1 LYFNPIRT
9 LSFLST
15 VSNFQLNKLTRDPI
29 ALKLNSTNQQL
40 MSRAP
45 LDLITV
51 SVTVH
56 ASVSKAWNYYTNPIH
71 ITGWNFASD
80 DWCCPW
86 AKNDLQV
93 GGLFSSRMEARDGS
107 EGFEFGGYYTEV
119 QTETMTKYI
128 MGDPS
133 KISDTDRIAEVRFE
147 KLGENE
153 TKVTVE
159 FQPETENPIEMQQGG
174 WQSVLDNY
182 KKYVER
188 INETEITIKARAEK
202 VWKAITT
209 SQGVESYLPG
219 MKVVSSWNV
228 GSEVEYTCY
237 NKDGS
242 IMMWN
247 DNEMIWKGVITEL
260 APNKRYVVE
269 YNGSTGIE
277 KEIYE
282 LSEENDG
289 TTKLIFVQTATTP
302 EVAKNYEDGNQESL
316 QLLKNYLEK

>member
-1 LYFNPIRT
+1 M
-9 LSFLST
+9 
-15 VSNFQLNKLTRDPI
+15 SNTKH
-29 ALKLNSTNQQL
+29 
-40 MSRAP
+40 
-45 LDLITV
+45 DLITV
-51 SVTVH
+51 SVTVY
-56 ASVSKAWNYYTNPIH
+56 ATVSKAWNYYTNPIH
-71 ITGWNFASD
+71 IIGWNFASD

-93 GGLFSSRMEARDGS
+93 DGLFSSRMEAKDGS
-107 EGFEFGGYYTEV
+107 EGFDFGGYYTIVE
-119 QTETMTKYI
+119 TETMLKYI

-159 FQPETENPIEMQQGG
+159 FEPETENPVEMQQGG
-174 WQSVLDNY
+174 WQSILDNY

-188 INETEITIKARAEK
+188 TNAVEIAIKVGTKK
-202 VWKAITT
+202 VWNAITT

-219 MKVVSSWNV
+219 MKVVSSWNA

-247 DNEMIWKGVITEL
+247 DNEMIWKGVIIEL
-260 APNKRYVVE
+260 TPTKRYVVE
-269 YNGSTGIE
+269 YSGSTGIE

-282 LSEENDG
+282 LSEQNDG
-289 TTKLIFVQTATTP
+289 TTKLIFVQTASAP
-302 EVAKNYEDGNQESL
+302 EITKSYENGNQESL